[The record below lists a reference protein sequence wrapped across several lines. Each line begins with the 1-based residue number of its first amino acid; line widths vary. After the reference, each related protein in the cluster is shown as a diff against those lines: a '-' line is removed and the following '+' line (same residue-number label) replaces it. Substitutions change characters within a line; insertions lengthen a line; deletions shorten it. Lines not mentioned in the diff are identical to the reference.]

1 MSPCPL
7 RLPAGKRVR
16 LDLTPGPVA
25 HNPPAAHQKDHP
37 GWWRGSEMKETQRAG
52 SAARRDKSITH
63 AFTHTDTRTHTLS
76 FTPLTVYS
84 IRRWVSRWRFWIFH
98 CSLLHCQST
107 IFAFPTSL
115 SGSSQNVNALALTSV
130 QRIAAYLFSWNLS
143 WRDFR
148 AVYCI
153 ETDVSIDD
161 KHCMFC
167 TILVPSHLRLVF
179 LSGLLLIIQTDSLN
193 VSVSLVHTIFMVC
206 MDFRIVPLSCFFFFI
221 CWSRREGNRSMSWLI
236 LKLNL
241 LEQQKKWFCFHFVT
255 DGERLFLKKGNDM
268 HKQSVDC

>member
-1 MSPCPL
+1 MKGIWNE
-7 RLPAGKRVR
+7 R
-16 LDLTPGPVA
+16 
-25 HNPPAAHQKDHP
+25 NPK
-37 GWWRGSEMKETQRAG
+37 GWKCSTEGQIHHACFY
-52 SAARRDKSITH
+52 TH
-63 AFTHTDTRTHTLS
+63 RHSHTHTLS

-84 IRRWVSRWRFWIFH
+84 IWRWVSRWRFWIFH

-179 LSGLLLIIQTDSLN
+179 LSGLLLIIQTDSLS

-206 MDFRIVPLSCFFFFI
+206 MDFRIVPLSCFFFFFI

-236 LKLNL
+236 LKLHL
-241 LEQQKKWFCFHFVT
+241 LEQQKKVILFPFCHRW
-255 DGERLFLKKGNDM
+255 GETLLEEGQWYAQTKCRLLKI
-268 HKQSVDC
+268 CI